1 MLSRRAGLGF
11 GVRAVGGA
19 ALSWGWLAA
28 AGRVNAANPTGF
40 DVTGGYD
47 PALDYP
53 LPEKPGDPAM
63 RDSVSMWISDDAG
76 RFGFPRFCIE
86 ALAGAWENRGVEAN
100 IAFPDGQVLIGSGGF
115 APAPARLVRGRAVTL
130 NAGPLTFEVVE
141 PLRHWRMM
149 FDGDAYETAIARQV
163 MGERGGQA
171 HRVTIAVDA
180 VMAAPPW
187 TPGEQAVRIGD
198 RATESAV
205 GAVGGHRHEQLF
217 RCSGRFAIDGGTQLD
232 FTGTGLKIRRF
243 GVRNVGEFPGHC
255 WQSALFP
262 SGRAFGAM
270 AFPARSDGTPAYSE
284 GFVFDGRRKVYAK
297 LVEAPWMTEFVPH
310 GGPVDVVLETDEGR
324 TRITGKTHDSTF
336 VALGAPMFGDWPHDR
351 ARGLPFHQG
360 GALYTW
366 GEESAYGM
374 IERSLPVEQMKSGP
388 ALIPQSAVVSSR
400 SAPRRAGK
408 IFMQ

>member
-1 MLSRRAGLGF
+1 MLSRRASLGF

-19 ALSWGWLAA
+19 ALLRSWPAA

-63 RDSVSMWISDDAG
+63 RDSVSVWISDDAG

-100 IAFPDGQVLIGSGGF
+100 IAFPDGRVLIGSGGF

-149 FDGDAYETAIARQV
+149 FDGDAYENTIARQV

-171 HRVTIAVDA
+171 RRVTIAVDA